1 MTHNINRLTVRF
13 LVVALMS
20 LGLTVTGFGASQ
32 FSQVSR
38 VEAFDTDTWT
48 LWASAGSRRIVVD
61 GDGDTDLD
69 CYVYDLSGRLL
80 AKDDDG
86 TDYCILDFYRRRG
99 GDVEVRIVNL
109 GSVWNRYVLRV
120 D

>member
-1 MTHNINRLTVRF
+1 MTHNIGRITGRF
-13 LVVALMS
+13 GAALLMAV
-20 LGLTVTGFGASQ
+20 GLTATGVAATQ

-48 LWASAGSRRIVVD
+48 VWASAGNRRIVVD

-69 CYVYDLSGRLL
+69 CYVYDQSGQLL

-86 TDYCILDFYRRRG
+86 TDYCILDFHRRRG
-99 GDVEVRIVNL
+99 GNVDVRIVNL
-109 GSVWNRYVLRV
+109 GSVWNRYALSV